1 MKNDFIKNNEKW
13 ISVLNAFEK
22 SNMDENLILLNLKSL
37 YSLIFLCIVFFLGAN
52 GKKDKKDDDSIEKM
66 ETSDKA

>member
-1 MKNDFIKNNEKW
+1 MLSRKVI
-13 ISVLNAFEK
+13 
-22 SNMDENLILLNLKSL
+22 DENLILLNLKSL
-37 YSLIFLCIVFFLGAN
+37 YSLICIFFPLGAN